1 MGRIQEDTMARFAA
15 TATVSSKG
23 QVTLPKPI
31 RSALGVS
38 SGTKLGFT
46 MVGDEM
52 RIKKIEADGHHDPA
66 LDAFLEFLSKDI
78 ANGNLRADLPAD
90 VAAYARTRDLSKIDV
105 KEVIEGDVAL

>member
-1 MGRIQEDTMARFAA
+1 MARFAA

-23 QVTLPKPI
+23 QLTLPKPI
-31 RSALGVS
+31 RSALGLG

-66 LDAFLEFLSKDI
+66 LTAFLKLLSDDI
-78 ANGNLRADLPAD
+78 ADGNLKADLPAD
-90 VAAYARTRDLSKIDV
+90 VTAYARTRDLSQVDV
-105 KEVIEGDVAL
+105 DEVIEGDVEL